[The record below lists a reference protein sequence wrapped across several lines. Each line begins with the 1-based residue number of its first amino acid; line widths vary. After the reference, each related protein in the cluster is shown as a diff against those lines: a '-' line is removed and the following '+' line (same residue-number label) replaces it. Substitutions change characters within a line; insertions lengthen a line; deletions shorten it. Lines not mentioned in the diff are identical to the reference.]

1 MFSVRK
7 SITDTYLYIK
17 IGVGMKVLLL
27 FSILVIFG
35 VAACGS
41 GPSRYAP
48 EIRESYLSA
57 CEGSASRADCE
68 CSLEFIE
75 ERLSQDEFVA
85 EDLKMAAGQM
95 PSNEFTALL
104 AESVMTCLLKALTGD
119 DGSSSSSSSSPS
131 EKKLERQLTRDEVQ
145 DHFSNWLC
153 PGNPEFASSLV
164 TMVFASPFGAAAWDV
179 DIKHEGKASVFEMSE
194 STKKWAAS
202 NEYSEENEASIRGL
216 GRCK

>member
-1 MFSVRK
+1 MFSV
-7 SITDTYLYIK
+7 
-17 IGVGMKVLLL
+17 
-27 FSILVIFG
+27 LVIFG

-41 GPSRYAP
+41 ESSRYAP

-104 AESVMTCLLKALTGD
+104 SEAIMTCLLKTITDVD
-119 DGSSSSSSSSPS
+119 DSSSSNSSRNSAP
-131 EKKLERQLTRDEVQ
+131 KRQFTHGEVEE
-145 DHFSNWLC
+145 HFTNWLC
-153 PGNPEFASSLV
+153 PGNPEFERSLV
-164 TMVFASPFGAAAWDV
+164 DFVFVMPFSADWDV
-179 DIKHEGKASVFEMSE
+179 DIKHEGKLYVFEMSE
-194 STKKWAAS
+194 STKKWVGS
-202 NEYSEENEASIRGL
+202 NQYSKERGASIRGMDD
-216 GRCK
+216 CK